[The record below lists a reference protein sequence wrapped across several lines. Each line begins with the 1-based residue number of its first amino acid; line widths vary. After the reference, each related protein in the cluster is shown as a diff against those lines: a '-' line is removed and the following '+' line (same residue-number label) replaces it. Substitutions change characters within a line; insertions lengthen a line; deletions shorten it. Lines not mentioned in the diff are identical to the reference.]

1 MENSKKRL
9 VRHMEKLCGEIGP
22 RATGSAGNRAAVDY
36 AAETFRSLGYEVRL
50 QEFSC
55 MDWQNSGAE
64 LIADGQSV
72 EVEAAEYAMP
82 CDVQGD
88 LVFVQTIQELKA
100 AALTDKIC
108 VMYGD
113 LCKEP
118 LMPKSMT
125 FWNPEEHQAI
135 IRELEEKQP
144 LAVIT
149 VSFLEEVA
157 VPIIQDG
164 DFDVP
169 CGTVKGCY
177 LSTLLSKKSATLKL
191 FTERRAAVAA
201 NVIATYKNHETNE
214 TKKKLAYSAHIDT
227 KPTTPGALD
236 NGTGVALLL
245 TLAEEL
251 LQTPVEH
258 PLEFVLFNGEDY
270 YSMPGEMTFME
281 QSLNQPENYAFAVNI
296 DGAGMQNSTISYSL
310 YECPE
315 PLTTQ
320 LDQFTADYPTVEK
333 VEPWPMG
340 DHMLFAGAGIPAL
353 AVASTNMYLLMD
365 AVMHTPKDN
374 LTIVDFQRLEEVV
387 HYLTK
392 LSHAVKP

>member
-64 LIADGQSV
+64 LIADGQSI

-113 LCKEP
+113 LCKEA

-135 IRELEEKQP
+135 IRELEEKHP

-191 FTERRAAVAA
+191 FTELRAAVAA
-201 NVIATYKNHETNE
+201 NVIATYKNHETSE

-320 LDQFTADYPTVEK
+320 LDQFTADYPTIEK

-392 LSHAVKP
+392 LSHTVKP

>member
-64 LIADGQSV
+64 LIADGQSI

-113 LCKEP
+113 LCKEA

-135 IRELEEKQP
+135 IRELEEKHP

-201 NVIATYKNHETNE
+201 NVIATYKNHETSE

-320 LDQFTADYPTVEK
+320 LDQFTADYPTIEK

-392 LSHAVKP
+392 LSHTVKP